1 MTRLERLAAVLL
13 AVALLL
19 VLTALHTYHFHGRN
33 FREDEIYTVHAAQIM
48 DTSEVVQWIGT
59 GGVHPAGWRVI
70 AVWWVQ
76 ALGEAG
82 LTESVVRHF
91 STLVTLLALAL
102 VWRLGA
108 DLGGPVTGAY
118 AAFVLGTLPFAQF
131 YMGEFRP
138 YGALVLVT
146 AGMTLALL
154 RWVRRPTFARALLFV
169 AFGVAAL
176 QTHYYAGYALAGL
189 AAAFLLLVRWER
201 GLYLRALGLF
211 AAIGLSF
218 SAWLLPLAHR
228 FLVGA
233 GGVTYAMPS
242 DRRFF
247 RQLHDQMMLE
257 PVAIGWLLLVV
268 GVLVILGAAIAGLR
282 RVYTLPHPPSALTRL
297 AAISS
302 STERGQ
308 AERSEAGG
316 EVNQRPASPL
326 PFSQEDEA
334 GYRFGAAGPALTM
347 LIAPGTA
354 LALAFITNRFGTGN
368 ATPKNLIILVP
379 FMALVAALGLRRL
392 PWQARL
398 AAILL
403 LTYPALT
410 EFRTY
415 RNNAPYR
422 ELVTFMTPTYQPGDR
437 VIAHVNDYAASTQV
451 LAYYL
456 HDRLPGGLDKASMF
470 HVGGSSHRFPYDP
483 IANQVW
489 ASDPATLTRF
499 AQFLDGAERAW
510 LITYSRTD
518 LLDPFLD
525 ALGRD
530 FGDVR
535 KAVLRDDTNVYE
547 IVEYRRAPADL
558 RDLARFGEA
567 ISLQGWSLPDGVSV
581 HTCQDVPFESWWHA
595 ADAPGADLGIG
606 LVLADTSGQGVAR
619 TDAEPSGTLTI
630 DWRADSYHLDQRTL
644 HIPCDLPPGDYPL
657 LVGLHDLVGA
667 EPLPAFAP
675 DGAPLPSPLV
685 YLTTLVVSEP

>member
-1 MTRLERLAAVLL
+1 MTRLERSAALLFAAVLVL
-13 AVALLL
+13 A
-19 VLTALHTYHFHGRN
+19 LTALHTYHFHGRD

-48 DTSEVVQWIGT
+48 NTSEVVQWIGT

-76 ALGEAG
+76 VFGEAG
-82 LTESVVRHF
+82 LAEPVVRHF

-108 DLGGPVTGAY
+108 DLGGWTVGGY

-138 YGALVLVT
+138 YSALVLVT
-146 AGMTLALL
+146 AGLTLTLL
-154 RWVRRPTFARALLFV
+154 RWIRRPTFARALLFV

-189 AAAFLLLVRWER
+189 VAAFLLLVRWER

-242 DRRFF
+242 DWRFF
-247 RQLHDQMMLE
+247 RELHGQMMLE
-257 PVAIGWLLLVV
+257 PAAIGHLLLAV
-268 GVLVILGAAIAGLR
+268 GVLIVLSAAL
-282 RVYTLPHPPSALTRL
+282 
-297 AAISS
+297 
-302 STERGQ
+302 
-308 AERSEAGG
+308 AGG
-316 EVNQRPASPL
+316 RSYPGDCPLSLQTSPPQGGKGVARVLFSL
-326 PFSQEDEA
+326 PLSWEKGWGWGAKA
-334 GYRFGAAGPALTM
+334 GGRFRFGAAGPALIL
-347 LIAPGTA
+347 LIAPGVA
-354 LALAFITNRFGTGN
+354 LTLAFLINRFGTGN

-415 RNNAPYR
+415 RTNAPYR
-422 ELVTFMTPTYQPGDR
+422 ELVAFMTPAYQPGDR
-437 VIAHVNDYAASTQV
+437 VIAHVNDYAASTQA

-456 HDRLPGGLDKASMF
+456 DDRLPGGLDRADTF
-470 HVGGSSHRFPYDP
+470 HIGGSSHRYPFDP
-483 IANQVW
+483 IAQQVFT
-489 ASDPATLTRF
+489 SDPATLARF
-499 AQFLDGAERAW
+499 AQFLDEAQRAW
-510 LITYSRTD
+510 LITYNRTD

-525 ALGRD
+525 ALGRA
-530 FGDVR
+530 FGDAR
-535 KAVLRDDTNVYE
+535 RAVLRNDTNVYE
-547 IVEYRRAPADL
+547 IVEYRRVPADL
-558 RDLARFGEA
+558 RDVARFGEA
-567 ISLQGWSLPDGVSV
+567 IYLRGWSLPDGVSV
-581 HTCQDVPFESWWHA
+581 RACQDVPFESWWYV
-595 ADAPGADLGIG
+595 ADAPGAGLGIG
-606 LVLADTSGQGVAR
+606 LVLADANGQGVAR
-619 TDAEPSGTLTI
+619 ADAEPSGTLTVA
-630 DWRADSYHLDQRTL
+630 WRADSYHLDGRAL
-644 HIPCDLPPGDYPL
+644 RIPCDLPPGDYPL
-657 LVGLHDLVGA
+657 LIGLHDLVTA
-667 EPLPAFAP
+667 QALPAFAP
-675 DGAPLPSPLV
+675 DNSVLGSPLV
-685 YLTTLVVSEP
+685 YLTTLSVSGP

>member
-1 MTRLERLAAVLL
+1 
-13 AVALLL
+13 
-19 VLTALHTYHFHGRN
+19 
-33 FREDEIYTVHAAQIM
+33 
-48 DTSEVVQWIGT
+48 
-59 GGVHPAGWRVI
+59 
-70 AVWWVQ
+70 
-76 ALGEAG
+76 
-82 LTESVVRHF
+82 
-91 STLVTLLALAL
+91 
-102 VWRLGA
+102 
-108 DLGGPVTGAY
+108 
-118 AAFVLGTLPFAQF
+118 
-131 YMGEFRP
+131 
-138 YGALVLVT
+138 
-146 AGMTLALL
+146 
-154 RWVRRPTFARALLFV
+154 
-169 AFGVAAL
+169 
-176 QTHYYAGYALAGL
+176 
-189 AAAFLLLVRWER
+189 
-201 GLYLRALGLF
+201 
-211 AAIGLSF
+211 
-218 SAWLLPLAHR
+218 
-228 FLVGA
+228 
-233 GGVTYAMPS
+233 MPS

-268 GVLVILGAAIAGLR
+268 GVLVILGATIAGKRGYLEGCSPPPQTPPTAR
-282 RVYTLPHPPSALTRL
+282 REGLSLCAFLPSPSWGKG
-297 AAISS
+297 
-302 STERGQ
+302 RGWE
-308 AERSEAGG
+308 AKSEG
-316 EVNQRPASPL
+316 R
-326 PFSQEDEA
+326 F
-334 GYRFGAAGPALTM
+334 RFGAAGPALTM

-379 FMALVAALGLRRL
+379 FMALVGALGLRRL

-422 ELVTFMTPTYQPGDR
+422 ELVAFMTPAYQPGDR

-489 ASDPATLTRF
+489 ASDPATLARF
-499 AQFLDGAERAW
+499 AQFLDGAEHAW

-530 FGDVR
+530 FGDAR

-567 ISLQGWSLPDGVSV
+567 IICGGGACRMGYPS
-581 HTCQDVPFESWWHA
+581 
-595 ADAPGADLGIG
+595 AP
-606 LVLADTSGQGVAR
+606 AR
-619 TDAEPSGTLTI
+619 MCRSKAGGTLPMR
-630 DWRADSYHLDQRTL
+630 RALTWASAWCWPTQAGRA
-644 HIPCDLPPGDYPL
+644 C
-657 LVGLHDLVGA
+657 
-667 EPLPAFAP
+667 PAPTPSRVAP
-675 DGAPLPSPLV
+675 
-685 YLTTLVVSEP
+685 

>member
-1 MTRLERLAAVLL
+1 MTRLERSATVLL
-13 AVALLL
+13 AAALLL
-19 VLTALHTYHFHGRN
+19 ALTALHTYHFHGRN

-82 LTESVVRHF
+82 LTEPVVRHF

-108 DLGGPVTGAY
+108 DLGGWTAGAY
-118 AAFVLGTLPFAQF
+118 AAFMLGTLPFAQF

-169 AFGVAAL
+169 ALGVAAL

-189 AAAFLLLVRWER
+189 AVAFLLLVRWER

-211 AAIGLSF
+211 AAIGSSF

-228 FLVGA
+228 FLAGA

-257 PVAIGWLLLVV
+257 PVAIGRLLLIV
-268 GVLVILGAAIAGLR
+268 GALVILGAALAGLNR
-282 RVYTLPHPPSALTRL
+282 RASKAGDRL
-297 AAISS
+297 
-302 STERGQ
+302 
-308 AERSEAGG
+308 
-316 EVNQRPASPL
+316 
-326 PFSQEDEA
+326 
-334 GYRFGAAGPALTM
+334 RFGATGPALTM
-347 LIAPGTA
+347 LIVPGAA
-354 LALAFITNRFGTGN
+354 LALAFATNRFGTGN

-415 RNNAPYR
+415 RANAPYR
-422 ELVTFMTPTYQPGDR
+422 ELVAFMTPAYQPGDR

-483 IANQVW
+483 IANQVQ
-489 ASDPATLTRF
+489 ASDPATLARF

-510 LITYSRTD
+510 LITYNRTD

-525 ALGRD
+525 ALGRA
-530 FGDVR
+530 FGDAR

-547 IVEYRRAPADL
+547 IVEYRRVPADL
-558 RDLARFGEA
+558 GDVARFGEV
-567 ISLQGWSLPDGVSV
+567 IHLRGWSLPDGMSV
-581 HTCQDVPFESWWHA
+581 RACQDVPFESWWYA
-595 ADAPGADLGIG
+595 AAAPGADLGIG
-606 LVLADTSGQGVAR
+606 LVLADANGQGVVR
-619 TDAEPSGTLTI
+619 TDAEPSGARTL
-630 DWRADSYHLDQRTL
+630 DWAAGTYHLDGRTL
-644 HIPCDLPPGDYPL
+644 SVPCDLPPGEYPL
-657 LVGLHDLVGA
+657 LIGLHDLISA
-667 EPLPAFAP
+667 EPLPAFSP
-675 DGAPLPSPLV
+675 DGDALDSPLV
-685 YLTTLVVSEP
+685 YLTTLVVSGP

>member
-1 MTRLERLAAVLL
+1 MTRLERSATLLLAA
-13 AVALLL
+13 ALLL
-19 VLTALHTYHFHGRN
+19 ALTALHTYHFHGRN

-48 DTSEVVQWIGT
+48 NTSEVAQWIGSE
-59 GGVHPAGWRVI
+59 GVHPAGWRVI

-76 ALGEAG
+76 LFGEAG
-82 LTESVVRHF
+82 KTEPVVRHF

-102 VWRLGA
+102 IWRLGA
-108 DLGGPVTGAY
+108 DLGGWTVGGY

-189 AAAFLLLVRWER
+189 AVAFVLLVRWER
-201 GLYLRALGLF
+201 ALYLRALGLF

-228 FLVGA
+228 LLVGA

-242 DRRFF
+242 DWQFF

-257 PVAIGWLLLVV
+257 PVAIGRLLLVV
-268 GVLVILGAAIAGLR
+268 GALGVLGVALAGLSR
-282 RVYTLPHPPSALTRL
+282 NQS
-297 AAISS
+297 
-302 STERGQ
+302 G
-308 AERSEAGG
+308 AGG
-316 EVNQRPASPL
+316 R
-326 PFSQEDEA
+326 F
-334 GYRFGAAGPALTM
+334 RFGAAGPALTM
-347 LIAPGTA
+347 LIAPGMA
-354 LALAFITNRFGTGN
+354 LALAFLTNRFGTGN

-403 LTYPALT
+403 LAYPALT

-415 RNNAPYR
+415 RANAPYR
-422 ELVTFMTPTYQPGDR
+422 ELVAFMTPAYQPGDR

-456 HDRLPGGLDKASMF
+456 QDRLPGGFDKTSMF

-483 IANQVW
+483 ISNQVQD
-489 ASDPATLTRF
+489 SDPATLACF

-510 LITYSRTD
+510 LITYNRED

-525 ALGRD
+525 ALDRA
-530 FGDVR
+530 FGDAR

-547 IVEYRRAPADL
+547 IVEYRRIPADL
-558 RDLARFGEA
+558 GDVARFGGV
-567 ISLQGWSLPDGVSV
+567 IHLRGWSLPDGVSV
-581 HTCQDVPFESWWHA
+581 RACQDVPFESWWYA
-595 ADAPGADLGIG
+595 PDAPGADLGIG
-606 LVLADTSGQGVAR
+606 LALADANGQGVAR
-619 TDAEPSGTLTI
+619 ADAEPSGSRTV

-644 HIPCDLPPGDYPL
+644 RIPCDLPPGEYPL
-657 LVGLHDLVGA
+657 LIGLHTLVGA

-685 YLTTLVVSEP
+685 YLTTLVVSRP